1 MYRLLEFIRRSYVTL
16 LFIVLE
22 IIAIGLYA
30 RSTYYTQATILARAN
45 ALTGGL
51 AGAITDIDGYFS
63 LARENEALTER
74 VATLEQRLAFYEGQN
89 SAASDFDI
97 SELQYE
103 FMPAKVVSSTINRTH
118 NFITLNKGLRDGVMN
133 DMAVLSPSGEAVGY
147 ILDCSERYSVAIS
160 ILNTSFRTGCKI
172 KGDGYS
178 GSIEWDGGSTYEVT
192 MKELSKY
199 AKIEIGAEVVTTG
212 VSHYFPSDMLIGRVV
227 SYELDESKTYYNAK
241 VRLAA
246 DFSNLYNVVLV
257 KYIDREEVV
266 RLEQSAKGKIY

>member
-16 LFIVLE
+16 LFLVFE
-22 IIAIGLYA
+22 AVAIGFYA
-30 RSTYYTQATILARAN
+30 RSTYYTQATILAHAN
-45 ALTGGL
+45 ALTGGM
-51 AGAITDIDGYFS
+51 AGAITDVKGYFS
-63 LARENEALTER
+63 LSKENRDLTAR
-74 VATLEQRLAFYEGQN
+74 VAELEQQLAFYGGLVDTT
-89 SAASDFDI
+89 STIDI
-97 SELQYE
+97 AELQYE
-103 FMPAKVVSSTINRTH
+103 FMPARVVASSINRTH

-178 GSIEWDGGSTYEVT
+178 GSIEWSGSSPYEVT
-192 MKELSKY
+192 MRELSKY

-212 VSHYFPSDMLIGRVV
+212 VSHYFPSDMLIGWVE
-227 SYELDESKTYYNAK
+227 SFELDESKTYYNAK

-246 DFSNLYNVVLV
+246 DFSNLHNVIMV

-266 RLEQSAKGKIY
+266 DLEQRARNMNN

>member
-22 IIAIGLYA
+22 AIAIGFYA
-30 RSTYYTQATILARAN
+30 RSTYYTQATILAGAN

-51 AGAITDIDGYFS
+51 AGAITDIGGYFS
-63 LARENEALTER
+63 LARENKALAKR
-74 VATLEQRLAFYEGQN
+74 VADLEQQLAYYGGLVDTT
-89 SAASDFDI
+89 ATIDI
-97 SELQYE
+97 AELQYE
-103 FMPAKVVSSTINRTH
+103 FMPARVVSSSINRTH

-178 GSIEWDGGSTYEVT
+178 GSIEWNGGSTYSVT
-192 MKELSKY
+192 MCELSKY

-212 VSHYFPSDMLIGRVV
+212 VSHYFPSDMLIGWVE
-227 SYELDESKTYYNAK
+227 SYELDESKTYYNAT

-246 DFSNLYNVVLV
+246 DFSNLHNVILV

-266 RLEQSAKGKIY
+266 GLEQSAKSTVY

>member
-22 IIAIGLYA
+22 AIAIGFYA
-30 RSTYYTQATILARAN
+30 RSTYYTQATILAGAN

-51 AGAITDIDGYFS
+51 AGAITDIGGYFS
-63 LARENEALTER
+63 LARENKALAKR
-74 VATLEQRLAFYEGQN
+74 VADLEQQLAYYGGLVDTT
-89 SAASDFDI
+89 ATIDI
-97 SELQYE
+97 AELQYE
-103 FMPAKVVSSTINRTH
+103 FMPARVVSSSINRTH

-178 GSIEWDGGSTYEVT
+178 GSIEWNGGSTYSVT
-192 MKELSKY
+192 MCELSKY

-212 VSHYFPSDMLIGRVV
+212 VSHYFPSDMLIGWVE
-227 SYELDESKTYYNAK
+227 SYELDESKTYYNAT

-246 DFSNLYNVVLV
+246 DFSNLHNVILV

-266 RLEQSAKGKIY
+266 GLEHSAKSKVY

>member
-1 MYRLLEFIRRSYVTL
+1 MYRLLEFIRHSYVTL

-22 IIAIGLYA
+22 AIAIGFYA
-30 RSTYYTQATILARAN
+30 RSTYYTQATILASAN

-51 AGAITDIDGYFS
+51 AGAITDIGGYFS
-63 LARENEALTER
+63 LAKENRALAKR
-74 VATLEQRLAFYEGQN
+74 VADLEQQLAYYGGLVDTTATIN
-89 SAASDFDI
+89 IA
-97 SELQYE
+97 ELQYE
-103 FMPAKVVSSTINRTH
+103 FMPARVVSSSINRTH

-178 GSIEWDGGSTYEVT
+178 GSIEWDGGSTYSVT
-192 MKELSKY
+192 MRELSKY

-212 VSHYFPSDMLIGRVV
+212 VSHYFPSDMLIGWVE
-227 SYELDESKTYYNAK
+227 SYELDESKTYYNAT

-246 DFSNLYNVVLV
+246 DFSNLHNVILV

-266 RLEQSAKGKIY
+266 GLEQSAKSKI

>member
-22 IIAIGLYA
+22 AIAIGFYA
-30 RSTYYTQATILARAN
+30 RSTYYTQATILAGAN

-51 AGAITDIDGYFS
+51 AGAITDIGGYFS
-63 LARENEALTER
+63 LARENKALAKR
-74 VATLEQRLAFYEGQN
+74 VADLEQQLAYYGGLVDTT
-89 SAASDFDI
+89 ATIDI
-97 SELQYE
+97 AELQYE
-103 FMPAKVVSSTINRTH
+103 FMPARVVSSSINRTH

-178 GSIEWDGGSTYEVT
+178 GSIEWNGGSTYSVT
-192 MKELSKY
+192 MCELSKY

-212 VSHYFPSDMLIGRVV
+212 VSHYFPSDMLIGWVE
-227 SYELDESKTYYNAK
+227 SYELDESKTYYNAT

-246 DFSNLYNVVLV
+246 DFSNLHNVILV

-266 RLEQSAKGKIY
+266 GLEQSAKSKVY

>member
-22 IIAIGLYA
+22 AIAIGLYA
-30 RSTYYTQATILARAN
+30 RSTYYTQATILAGAN

-51 AGAITDIDGYFS
+51 AGAITDIGGYFS
-63 LARENEALTER
+63 LARENKALAKR
-74 VATLEQRLAFYEGQN
+74 VADLEQQLAYYGGLVDTT
-89 SAASDFDI
+89 ATIDI
-97 SELQYE
+97 AELQYE
-103 FMPAKVVSSTINRTH
+103 FMPARVVSSSINRTH

-178 GSIEWDGGSTYEVT
+178 GSIEWNGGSTYSVT
-192 MKELSKY
+192 MCELSKY

-212 VSHYFPSDMLIGRVV
+212 VSHYFPSDMLIGWVE
-227 SYELDESKTYYNAK
+227 SYELDESKTYYNAT

-246 DFSNLYNVVLV
+246 DFSNLHNVILV

-266 RLEQSAKGKIY
+266 GLEQSAKSTVY

>member
-1 MYRLLEFIRRSYVTL
+1 LAKRVADLEQQLAYYG
-16 LFIVLE
+16 
-22 IIAIGLYA
+22 GLVD
-30 RSTYYTQATILARAN
+30 TTATI
-45 ALTGGL
+45 
-51 AGAITDIDGYFS
+51 DI
-63 LARENEALTER
+63 A
-74 VATLEQRLAFYEGQN
+74 
-89 SAASDFDI
+89 
-97 SELQYE
+97 ELQYE
-103 FMPAKVVSSTINRTH
+103 FMPARVVSSSINRTH

-178 GSIEWDGGSTYEVT
+178 GSIEWNGGSTYSVT
-192 MKELSKY
+192 MCELSKY

-212 VSHYFPSDMLIGRVV
+212 VSHYFPSDMLIGWVE
-227 SYELDESKTYYNAK
+227 SYELDESKTYYNAT

-246 DFSNLYNVVLV
+246 DFSNLHSVILV

-266 RLEQSAKGKIY
+266 GLEQSAKSTVY

>member
-1 MYRLLEFIRRSYVTL
+1 MYRLLEFIRHSYVTL

-22 IIAIGLYA
+22 AIAIGFYA
-30 RSTYYTQATILARAN
+30 RSTYYTQATILASAN

-51 AGAITDIDGYFS
+51 AGAITDIGGYFS
-63 LARENEALTER
+63 LAKENRVLAKR
-74 VATLEQRLAFYEGQN
+74 VADLEQQLAYYGGLVDTTATIN
-89 SAASDFDI
+89 IA
-97 SELQYE
+97 ELQYE
-103 FMPAKVVSSTINRTH
+103 FMPARVVSSSINRTH

-178 GSIEWDGGSTYEVT
+178 GSIEWDGGSTYSVT
-192 MKELSKY
+192 MRELSKY

-212 VSHYFPSDMLIGRVV
+212 VSHYFPSDMLIGWVE
-227 SYELDESKTYYNAK
+227 SYELDESKTYYNAT

-246 DFSNLYNVVLV
+246 DFSNLYNVILV

-266 RLEQSAKGKIY
+266 GLEQSAKSKI